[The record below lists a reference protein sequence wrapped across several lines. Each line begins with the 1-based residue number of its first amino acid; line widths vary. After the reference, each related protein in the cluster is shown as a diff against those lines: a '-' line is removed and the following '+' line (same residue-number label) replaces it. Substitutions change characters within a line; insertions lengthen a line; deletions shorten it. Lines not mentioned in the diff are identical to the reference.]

1 MFRRMALPDEDE
13 RLTAAMAHAGIV
25 ANVAG
30 LTGLI
35 LAVLLWA
42 TQRRRSRFVRAHI
55 VQALVYQIGTLLGVI
70 ALMLLW
76 SGCLLLSLLPAALR
90 PDLYRDGTL
99 PDTFWVALF
108 GLILPIGY
116 GFAATLYAIYGAYQ
130 VYRGRH
136 FAYPL
141 AGRLVQRDLQDS
153 QSATHAPTSS
163 VTTSGQPNLPPERS
177 IPANVQPSSQAE
189 HAMQDPTDRTTSAG
203 RQAATLEPQTRMG
216 KEQATPVSSETPAE
230 SGSTTASSLPVQSP
244 SDRSPS
250 LAGSGS
256 APQDNT
262 ATVPPSIDDTTV
274 MPLQDALDQGARPVV
289 SAQPDEIAAER
300 RSDHPP
306 DER

>member
-1 MFRRMALPDEDE
+1 MALPDEDE
-13 RLTAAMAHAGIV
+13 RLTAAMAHASIV

-55 VQALVYQIGTLLGVI
+55 VQALVYQIGTLLGVVI
-70 ALMLLW
+70 LMLLW

-99 PDTFWVALF
+99 PDTFWIALF

-130 VYRGRH
+130 VYRGKR

-141 AGRLVQRDLQDS
+141 AGRLVQRDLQEP
-153 QSATHAPTSS
+153 QSATPASASSQAAPGQPLPPPERTIPANAQLPIQAERAKPTPADMPASVEQHPATAEPGVRLERDRAAAPSSEPAAASSS
-163 VTTSGQPNLPPERS
+163 VTVSPP
-177 IPANVQPSSQAE
+177 
-189 HAMQDPTDRTTSAG
+189 
-203 RQAATLEPQTRMG
+203 
-216 KEQATPVSSETPAE
+216 PVP
-230 SGSTTASSLPVQSP
+230 LP
-244 SDRSPS
+244 SDRSP
-250 LAGSGS
+250 AFAAPGG
-256 APQDNT
+256 APQESV
-262 ATVPPSIDDTTV
+262 ATTPSSTDDTTV

-289 SAQPDEIAAER
+289 SPQPDEIAAER
-300 RSDHPP
+300 RSDHPL

>member
-1 MFRRMALPDEDE
+1 MALPDEDE
-13 RLTAAMAHAGIV
+13 RLTAAMAHASVV

-55 VQALVYQIGTLLGVI
+55 VQAIVYQIGTLLGVI

-99 PDTFWVALF
+99 PDTFWIALF

-130 VYRGRH
+130 VYRGNR

-141 AGRLVQRDLQDS
+141 AGRLVQRDLQEP
-153 QSATHAPTSS
+153 QSATPDSASS
-163 VTTSGQPNLPPERS
+163 VATPGQSLPLSERP
-177 IPANVQPSSQAE
+177 IPANAQLPIQAERAKPTPADMPASVDQHPATADPLLRTERERVAAPSSE
-189 HAMQDPTDRTTSAG
+189 P
-203 RQAATLEPQTRMG
+203 AAT
-216 KEQATPVSSETPAE
+216 SI
-230 SGSTTASSLPVQSP
+230 SGTASSLPVPSP
-244 SDRSPS
+244 SDRSPA
-250 LAGSGS
+250 LAAPVG
-256 APQDNT
+256 APQESV
-262 ATVPPSIDDTTV
+262 ATTPSPADDTTV
-274 MPLQDALDQGARPVV
+274 IPLQDALDQGARPVV
-289 SAQPDEIAAER
+289 SPQPDDIAAER